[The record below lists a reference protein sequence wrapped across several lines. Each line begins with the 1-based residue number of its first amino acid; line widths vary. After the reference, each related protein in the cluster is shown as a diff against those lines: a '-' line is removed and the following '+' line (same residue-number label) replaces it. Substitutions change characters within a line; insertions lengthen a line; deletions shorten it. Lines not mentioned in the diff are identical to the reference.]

1 MTSRMLSLCLCA
13 SLGMSGGC
21 AASSPSTATRTSD
34 RAAMQT
40 ASSRHATDRVYY
52 WREEARELHEM
63 ADRREREADLLS
75 RSEQGTAAQDVV
87 ARMRSL
93 AKQLRASAEYADEQ
107 AQEAQRQAPQ
117 EMAR

>member
-1 MTSRMLSLCLCA
+1 MQ
-13 SLGMSGGC
+13 
-21 AASSPSTATRTSD
+21 AALWKE
-34 RAAMQT
+34 
-40 ASSRHATDRVYY
+40 ATDQMYY

-75 RSEQGTAAQDVV
+75 KTKQGAAALDAV

-93 AKQLRASAEYADEQ
+93 ARQLRAAAEYSDAQ